1 MARKARKK
9 KSSRSTRKPLRSR
22 FAGLG
27 RINWPATRRSAAV
40 AAWIL
45 ALAAIIAGWGLGVPR
60 LRQSIAAET
69 GGEGQTAI
77 EFVDM
82 PTWVNGDLAA
92 MLTLSARGRLGDD
105 PFRQED
111 LVLVRDALLNTG
123 WFESIEQVRRVR
135 ADLVRVRGTFVRP
148 FAVIRDADGDH
159 LVDPYGRL
167 LPRSYPPGEAER
179 FIVITGAHFDRPQ
192 RPAVQWDGADVTAAL
207 RLLRLIDSEPW
218 AEQIEAI
225 EAGEY
230 FDRDEGGGLVIV
242 TDRAS
247 RIVWG
252 SAPGEETAG
261 EADAGRKLSYLD
273 YQAEHQG
280 HIDGGYEGE
289 LDITS
294 PHGVFAR

>member
-1 MARKARKK
+1 MAGKARRK
-9 KSSRSTRKPLRSR
+9 KSKGSAGALATR
-22 FAGLG
+22 FASLG
-27 RINWPATRRSAAV
+27 RVNWTAARRFAAA
-40 AAWIL
+40 AAWVL
-45 ALAAIIAGWGLGVPR
+45 ALAAVIAAWGLGVPR
-60 LRQSIAAET
+60 LLRSVAAEA
-69 GGEGQTAI
+69 GGGDITI
-77 EFVDM
+77 EFAGM
-82 PTWVNGDLAA
+82 PRWVNGELAA
-92 MLTLSARGRLGDD
+92 MLVLTAQRHLSDD

-111 LVLVRDALLNTG
+111 LLLVRDALLNTG

-135 ADLVRVRGTFVRP
+135 TDFVQVRGTFVRP
-148 FAVIRDADGDH
+148 FAVIRDAEGDH

-167 LPRSYPPGEAER
+167 LPRSYPQDEAER

-192 RPAVQWDGADVTAAL
+192 RPAVQWDGEDITAAL

-218 AEQIEAI
+218 LDQVRAI
-225 EAGEY
+225 DAGDY
-230 FDRDEGGGLVIV
+230 FDRADGGGLVIV
-242 TDRAS
+242 TDRGS

-261 EADAGRKLSYLD
+261 EATAERKLSYLA

-289 LDITS
+289 LDVTS